1 MFQYDYPHPAVTT
14 DIVIFTV
21 KDNDLHLLLIK
32 RGENPF
38 KGEWALPGGFLQID
52 ESLEQCAE
60 RELMEETGVSSVYL
74 EQLYTFGTVERD
86 PRERVISVAYF
97 ALIPSDKLKL
107 KADTDAEEVEW
118 FKYNKLPKL
127 AFDHKKIIEAAYAR
141 IKDKLSY
148 STIAFQLMPKEFT
161 LTEIQSVYESI
172 LHEELDKRN
181 FRKLIHG
188 LGVLKETNKTKKEG
202 AHRPAKLFQLKK
214 ASEILIFR

>member
-1 MFQYDYPHPAVTT
+1 MFKYDYPHPAVTT

-21 KDNDLHLLLIK
+21 KDNDLQLLLIK
-32 RGENPF
+32 RGEEPF

-52 ESLEQCAE
+52 ESLDECSK
-60 RELMEETGVSSVYL
+60 RELKEETGVSNVYL
-74 EQLYTFGTVERD
+74 EQLYTFGGVKRD

-97 ALIPSDKLKL
+97 ALVPSEKLNL
-107 KADTDAEEVEW
+107 KADTDADEVEW
-118 FKYNKLPKL
+118 FKHNKIPNL
-127 AFDHKKIIEAAYAR
+127 AFDHKNIIEAAYTR
-141 IKDKLSY
+141 LKDKLSY

-161 LTEIQSVYESI
+161 LTEIQSVYETI
-172 LHEELDKRN
+172 LDEKLDKRN

-188 LGVLKETNKTKKEG
+188 LDVLKETNKSRKEG